1 MHTKNQFI
9 YLATSLLAIT
19 VLAFLTLSSDFVK
32 ADDTS
37 VDTIRIT
44 VPTSCTLNSTLDTA
58 HTANMTP
65 GQYKTDIGTTT
76 FQVLCNDPG
85 GFDVYAIG
93 YSNDTYGTTT
103 MINSSDST
111 IYFDTGTGQSGNSQW
126 AMKLT
131 PVTGTYAPTIQNGFN
146 NYHVVPTT
154 YTKVATFA
162 SNTDGT
168 VGSKVQSTYAVY
180 VSTSQIAGTYTG
192 KVRYTIVHPQDIGAP
207 PAPVLT
213 NSGYISYNPN
223 ATGVAD
229 TMGDQ
234 SIRYSSN
241 FSELWASNFQ
251 RPGYGFAGWSDK
263 FDWVLNAND
272 ASGNGTGENAGY
284 HIYGPNSRASYS
296 VGQYYD
302 PNPGL
307 SLYAVWVP
315 SAGYMQD
322 FTTAD
327 CTAMST
333 NQVTALKD
341 KRDNQVYAVAKLK
354 DDNCW
359 MIENLR
365 LANQG
370 LSVSDTHNPLS
381 LNGLVT
387 LKNNDGL
394 TYNHL
399 SASTDAL
406 NWCTEDSAA
415 CYDVSML
422 STENTT
428 NAVSNM
434 TTEDS
439 NVYSYGNYYN
449 WYSATGGKGTYSVTT
464 GNTDGDICPAN
475 WHLPTGSSS
484 GEYNYLASMLG
495 GSYFSYFSAYP
506 ANYIWSSVLANNSIS
521 YRGESAAYAT
531 STAYDNQRSLILM
544 SNRSNSMVSPG
555 SNYGGGAKN
564 RGRTIR
570 CIFGS

>member
-1 MHTKNQFI
+1 MELFSRSSFSRTLCGVAFGSVF
-9 YLATSLLAIT
+9 ATSA
-19 VLAFLTLSSDFVK
+19 AFLLLSSNLVEASDY
-32 ADDTS
+32 S

-223 ATGVAD
+223 ATGVTD
-229 TMGDQ
+229 SMGDQ
-234 SIRYSSN
+234 SVTASATSAN
-241 FSELWASNFQ
+241 LWASNFQ
-251 RPGYGFAGWSDK
+251 RPNYGFAGWSDK
-263 FDWVLNAND
+263 FDWELNANSAD
-272 ASGNGTGENAGY
+272 GNGTGNNAGY
-284 HIYGPNSRASYS
+284 HIYGPNATITFTT
-296 VGQYYD
+296 GQYSGN
-302 PNPGL
+302 NPGL

-315 SAGYMQD
+315 SSGYMQD
-322 FTTAD
+322 FTASQ
-327 CTAMST
+327 CSSMSQG
-333 NQVTALKD
+333 NVIGLKD
-341 KRDNQVYAVAKLK
+341 KRDNQVYAVAKLADGK
-354 DDNCW
+354 CW

-365 LANQG
+365 LDNQF
-370 LSVSDTHNPLS
+370 
-381 LNGLVT
+381 
-387 LKNNDGL
+387 
-394 TYNHL
+394 
-399 SASTDAL
+399 
-406 NWCTEDSAA
+406 
-415 CYDVSML
+415 
-422 STENTT
+422 
-428 NAVSNM
+428 
-434 TTEDS
+434 
-439 NVYSYGNYYN
+439 
-449 WYSATGGKGTYSVTT
+449 TT
-464 GNTDGDICPAN
+464 GATNEALAQGYHKWNGSGTDYGDFIGLADPETAN
-475 WHLPTGSSS
+475 
-484 GEYNYLASMLG
+484 
-495 GSYFSYFSAYP
+495 F
-506 ANYIWSSVLANNSIS
+506 
-521 YRGESAAYAT
+521 
-531 STAYDNQRSLILM
+531 
-544 SNRSNSMVSPG
+544 
-555 SNYGGGAKN
+555 KN
-564 RGRTIR
+564 KVF
-570 CIFGS
+570 IFCSFMI